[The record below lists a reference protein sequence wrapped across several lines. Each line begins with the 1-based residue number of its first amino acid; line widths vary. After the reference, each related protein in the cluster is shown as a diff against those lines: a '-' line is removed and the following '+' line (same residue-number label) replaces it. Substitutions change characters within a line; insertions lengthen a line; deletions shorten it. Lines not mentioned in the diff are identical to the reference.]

1 MTAAS
6 PKVSATDERPATQ
19 SFRERFL
26 AMRHAIGEVVVGRD
40 DTVQGVLI
48 ALVAGGH
55 VLLEGP
61 PGTGKTL
68 LCKTV
73 ARIAGL
79 DFSRIQFTPDLLP
92 GDIVGGPSL
101 RRGPGGGEELVFRP
115 GPVFANLILAD
126 ELNRASPRTQAA
138 LLEVMEERQVTTSEG
153 TRPLAEPFVVLA
165 TQNPY
170 DQGTY
175 PLPESQLDRF
185 MFRLSVAGPSE
196 AELVRILSG
205 DPQGALAAAKPVVGR
220 DELLALRALAAEVVI
235 APELATVVA
244 RALRATDPTSDLA
257 PASVKKVV
265 RGGVSARA
273 GRSLVTAARVRALAA
288 GRAHVARD
296 DLRALAPAVF
306 EHRLL
311 LDWAAEADGASRPA
325 LVEDVLVAAGA

>member
-1 MTAAS
+1 MTAAL
-6 PKVSATDERPATQ
+6 PRQDPAGDPVDE
-19 SFRERFL
+19 FRARFL
-26 AMRHAIGEVVVGRD
+26 ALRHAIGEVVVGRD
-40 DTVQGVLI
+40 ATVGGVLT
-48 ALVAGGH
+48 ALIAGGH

-79 DFSRIQFTPDLLP
+79 EFARIQFTPDLLP
-92 GDIVGGPSL
+92 ADIVGGPTP
-101 RRGPGGGEELVFRP
+101 RRGPRGRRVLEVRP
-115 GPVFANLILAD
+115 GPVFAHLVLAD

-138 LLEVMEERQVTTSEG
+138 LLEVMEERQVTTPEG

-185 MFRLSVAGPSE
+185 MLRLTVTGPTE
-196 AELVRILSG
+196 AELVRILQA
-205 DPQGALAAAKPVVGR
+205 DPQAALAASRPVTSR
-220 DELLALRALAAEVVI
+220 DELLRLRALAAEVVV
-235 APELATVVA
+235 APELAAVVA
-244 RALRATDPTSDLA
+244 RAVRASDPTSELA
-257 PASVKKVV
+257 PASIKRVV

-273 GRSLVTAARVRALAA
+273 GRSLLAAARVRALAA
-288 GRAHVARD
+288 GRGHVARD

-311 LDWAAEADGASRPA
+311 LDWAAEAEGASRAA
-325 LVEDVLVAAGA
+325 LVEDVLVAAGV

>member
-1 MTAAS
+1 MTAAV
-6 PKVSATDERPATQ
+6 PRKDVDVDPVAH
-19 SFRERFL
+19 FRERFL
-26 AMRHAIGEVVVGRD
+26 ALRHAVGEVVVGRD
-40 DTVQGVLI
+40 ATVGGVLI

-79 DFSRIQFTPDLLP
+79 DFARIQFTPDLLP
-92 GDIVGGPSL
+92 ADIVGGPSL
-101 RRGPGGGEELVFRP
+101 RRGPGGLEELQFRP
-115 GPVFANLILAD
+115 GPVFANLVLAD

-138 LLEVMEERQVTTSEG
+138 LLEVMEERQVTTGDG
-153 TRPLAEPFVVLA
+153 TRTLPEPFVVLA

-185 MFRLSVAGPSE
+185 MLRLTVTGPTE
-196 AELVRILSG
+196 AELVRILQT
-205 DPQGALAAAKPVVGR
+205 DPQAALAVARPVISR
-220 DELLALRALAAEVVI
+220 DELLALRALAAEVVV
-235 APELATVVA
+235 APELATMVA
-244 RALRATDPTSDLA
+244 RAVRASDPTSELA
-257 PASVKKVV
+257 PASIKRAV

-273 GRSLVTAARVRALAA
+273 GRSLIAAARVRALAA
-288 GRAHVARD
+288 GRGHVARD
-296 DLRALAPAVF
+296 DLRTLAPAVF

-311 LDWAAEADGASRPA
+311 LDWAAEAEGASRPA
-325 LVEDVLVAAGA
+325 LVEDVLVAAGV